1 MRARVS
7 GGRSFWPI
15 GSVWIDEAERFQY
28 SVELFTKNNLGI
40 APSCRALSSKEASAE
55 QHRLDDPS
63 GLRDPKDQ
71 GAGGRGRAFER
82 MTTQKGEEVANAG
95 QTRRDDIRVARPIA
109 QLIEAPGLELAL
121 KRELPRHPAIR
132 RGHERPICPRD
143 HPPRAF
149 GPFPNGQHR
158 IAHPVLG

>member
-15 GSVWIDEAERFQY
+15 GSVWINEAERFQY

-40 APSCRALSSKEASAE
+40 AASCRALSSKEASMLVTGSRSVVVVNWKVIGRVAVILDDAEMPRRHRKTVVETSLACSGDMHESGVKHGPASLVDVHSAE

-82 MTTQKGEEVANAG
+82 MTTQKG
-95 QTRRDDIRVARPIA
+95 
-109 QLIEAPGLELAL
+109 
-121 KRELPRHPAIR
+121 
-132 RGHERPICPRD
+132 
-143 HPPRAF
+143 
-149 GPFPNGQHR
+149 
-158 IAHPVLG
+158 

>member
-15 GSVWIDEAERFQY
+15 GSVWINEAERFQY
-28 SVELFTKNNLGI
+28 SVELFTKKQLGYRGELPCLVEQRGLDAGDWI
-40 APSCRALSSKEASAE
+40 TLRRRCERKVIGRVAVILDDAEMPCRHRKAVVETSLACSGDMHEGGVKHRPASLVDVHAAE

-82 MTTQKGEEVANAG
+82 MTTQ
-95 QTRRDDIRVARPIA
+95 
-109 QLIEAPGLELAL
+109 
-121 KRELPRHPAIR
+121 
-132 RGHERPICPRD
+132 
-143 HPPRAF
+143 
-149 GPFPNGQHR
+149 
-158 IAHPVLG
+158 